1 MEKITM
7 KSNNEYERYMYE
19 GYGYYDWIDW
29 LVIAA
34 KVVYILAIMS
44 VITMVA
50 VSVAN
55 AQVIGDGIPEIDRT
69 AKPSII
75 NVTYTKD
82 GQIISEPFHVPVT
95 ISDFGDVSYVAGS
108 TQDPNRDFFKI
119 PNYGLAKFHWWL
131 FGFDVLPRVQ
141 RQYADCIGEIKGY
154 QKLLGMTPLIDD
166 PSHPLYNIITSVREY
181 TVPFEPIQFEDDV
194 LNKDYKLPP
203 RLIEA
208 QVDAHAAV
216 ASVNIT
222 VYHKG
227 LCRQTAELLHNEVKA
242 RMK

>member
-1 MEKITM
+1 M
-7 KSNNEYERYMYE
+7 KHSKDKLM
-19 GYGYYDWIDW
+19 DWTIHF
-29 LVIAA
+29 LEALL
-34 KVVYILAIMS
+34 ILSFILGAIS
-44 VITMVA
+44 LLALTGIGH
-50 VSVAN
+50 VS
-55 AQVIGDGIPEIDRT
+55 AQVIGDGIPEIDRKAT
-69 AKPSII
+69 PSVI
-75 NVTYTKD
+75 NVTYTGEN

-95 ISDFGDVSYVAGS
+95 IPDFGDVSYVAGS

-119 PNYGLAKFHWWL
+119 PNFGLAKFHWWL

-166 PSHPLYNIITSVREY
+166 PSHPLYDIVTSVREY
-181 TVPFEPIQFEDDV
+181 TVPFEPIQFESEEY
-194 LNKDYKLPP
+194 NKDYKLPA

-216 ASVNIT
+216 ASVNVT

-227 LCRQTAELLHNEVKA
+227 LCRQTAELLQREVKA